1 MRLSLRTMAVAFGI
15 LAFVLAVSTAVA
27 AFDDWGLDQQTQLQN
42 KSHPLFG
49 VGQPLTESSKVDP
62 LTSTPGQQLRPLA
75 ATAKLT
81 GYYRPED
88 ISLDDAAIAAG
99 NVRLCGNNTSR
110 DTARYWGETI
120 CITDGTVAGAISAR
134 AGIAAA
140 QHARQHRLP
149 SKPRQLDH

>member
-1 MRLSLRTMAVAFGI
+1 MAVAFGI

-88 ISLDDAAIAAG
+88 TLSTTLPSLPATSAY
-99 NVRLCGNNTSR
+99 CGNNTGR
-110 DTARYWGETI
+110 DTAR
-120 CITDGTVAGAISAR
+120 
-134 AGIAAA
+134 
-140 QHARQHRLP
+140 
-149 SKPRQLDH
+149 